1 MVDITVAICTYNG
14 ETRLPQVLERL
25 RSQSLTEH
33 FSWEIIVVN
42 NNSAD
47 KTAVV
52 VQEYQSNWLEA
63 YPLKY
68 YFESQQ
74 GLAFARRR
82 AIKEAQGYL
91 VGFLDDDNLPTSNW
105 VSAVYSF
112 GQLYPKAGAYG
123 SKIQGDYEVE
133 PPVNFKKISCFLAI
147 IDRGDQPLQYDLAQG
162 LLPAGAG
169 LVIRKQAWLENVPK
183 VPLLKGV
190 CASSLLSKGEDLET
204 LSYIRNGGWEI
215 WYNPEMR
222 IYHHIPQWRLEREYL
237 VKLFQGVGLSRHRIR
252 MLRFPVWC
260 RPFMLILYFTNDL
273 RKLVI
278 HFLRYQTSIKAD
290 FVVACE
296 RELLINSLIS
306 PFYSSF
312 RSTRII

>member
-1 MVDITVAICTYNG
+1 MVDMTVAICTYNG
-14 ETRLPQVLERL
+14 ETRLPKVLERL

-42 NNSAD
+42 NNSTD
-47 KTAVV
+47 QTAAV
-52 VQEYQSNWLEA
+52 VQEYQSNWSEA
-63 YPLKY
+63 YPLRY
-68 YFESQQ
+68 YFESKQ
-74 GLAFARRR
+74 GLAFARRQ

-105 VSAVYSF
+105 VSAVYRFS
-112 GQLYPKAGAYG
+112 QLHPKAGAYG
-123 SKIQGDYEVE
+123 SQIQGDYEVE
-133 PPVNFKKISCFLAI
+133 PPANFKQIACFLAI
-147 IDRGDQPLQYDLAQG
+147 IDRGDQPLLYDFRGG

-169 LVIRKQAWLENVPK
+169 LAIRKQAWLDHVPE

-237 VKLFQGVGLSRHRIR
+237 VKLFRGVGLSRHRIR
-252 MLRFPVWC
+252 MLRFQVWC
-260 RPFMLILYFTNDL
+260 RPFMLILYFANDL
-273 RKLVI
+273 QKLII
-278 HFLRYQTSIKAD
+278 HFFKYQIFIDTDLII
-290 FVVACE
+290 ACE
-296 RELLINSLIS
+296 RELLVSSLIS
-306 PFYSSF
+306 PFHSNY
-312 RSTRII
+312 R